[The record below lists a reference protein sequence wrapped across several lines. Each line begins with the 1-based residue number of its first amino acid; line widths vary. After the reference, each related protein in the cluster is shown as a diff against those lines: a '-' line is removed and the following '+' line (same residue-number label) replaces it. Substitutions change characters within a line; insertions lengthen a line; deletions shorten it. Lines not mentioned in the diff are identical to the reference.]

1 MILIPAIVFII
12 TISDFMHL
20 LNSDK
25 LYKNKFRSFKYQLE
39 KIGMPVFITS
49 LTTAIGFLSF
59 MFSSLVPLFRFG
71 VITTITIFIS
81 LIVIVVLYSFIIEF
95 NINKNIRSNKFL
107 DDLILSFIN
116 IKKSQFY
123 ILLASFIFLSSLAFT
138 NFRVDNFLTDEINK
152 KSNYI
157 KDISFFDKEFGGI
170 KPVTFIINDNPSRDN
185 LDSLENIIL
194 SHNLVIDFSSDFLS
208 KKISQNLN
216 NSQYTIKARMQ
227 DIGQVNQRLFLM
239 IY

>member
-1 MILIPAIVFII
+1 MQDNVTKELMLFIILSSILCSLVLYFYLNNFKLVLINFISVCISLILSFTLSNKLFGGIELVMILIPAIVFII

-95 NINKNIRSNKFL
+95 NINKNIRKQQIFRR
-107 DDLILSFIN
+107 FN
-116 IKKSQFY
+116 I
-123 ILLASFIFLSSLAFT
+123 
-138 NFRVDNFLTDEINK
+138 
-152 KSNYI
+152 
-157 KDISFFDKEFGGI
+157 
-170 KPVTFIINDNPSRDN
+170 
-185 LDSLENIIL
+185 
-194 SHNLVIDFSSDFLS
+194 VI
-208 KKISQNLN
+208 
-216 NSQYTIKARMQ
+216 Y
-227 DIGQVNQRLFLM
+227 
-239 IY
+239 